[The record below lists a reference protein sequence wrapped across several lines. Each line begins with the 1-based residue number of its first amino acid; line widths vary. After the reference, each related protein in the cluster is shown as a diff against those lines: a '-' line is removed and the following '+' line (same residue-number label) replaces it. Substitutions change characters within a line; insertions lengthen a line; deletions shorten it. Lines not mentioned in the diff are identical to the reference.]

1 MEATPFS
8 AAQKL
13 FPAFQQLRVDYDAAS
28 RAVWSFFDPQP
39 RPCMTSQLL
48 KDLKAG
54 QANLRDVARD
64 PAISD
69 RAPIEYLVLCSSHPR
84 FFSLG
89 GDLALFHRLIKE
101 HDDKSLTAYAHDCV
115 DVLYGNAT
123 NLGLPLMTIAV
134 VHGDALGGG
143 FEAVLSCNVIIAES
157 GVRMGFPEILVNL
170 LPGMGG
176 YTLLR
181 RRVGHKM
188 TEQML
193 MSGLFYTAEE
203 LHELGVVDLVVPR
216 GEGQQ
221 AARDYMYKNQRQR
234 IASRLLLKFRSRG
247 EPISYSE
254 MIDITAMWVEAAMSL
269 SETELHNMERLIAHQ
284 DSISLNHA
292 RQAEIITLS
301 TADRFQEQP
310 ETA

>member
-1 MEATPFS
+1 MSVTHLTGAST
-8 AAQKL
+8 L
-13 FPAFQQLRVDYDAAS
+13 FPAYEQLHVEYDAAS
-28 RAVWSFFDPQP
+28 RAIWSFFKPQP

-48 KDLKAG
+48 KDLKAA
-54 QANLRDVARD
+54 QANLYTVARD

-69 RAPIEYLVLCSSHPR
+69 QIPIEYLVICSSHPR

-89 GDLALFHRLIKE
+89 GDLALFHKLIIERDQKL
-101 HDDKSLTAYAHDCV
+101 LTAYAHDCV

-123 NLGLPLMTIAV
+123 NLGLPLTTIAV

-181 RRVGHKM
+181 RRVGFKT
-188 TEQML
+188 TERLL
-193 MSGLFYTAEE
+193 MSGLYYTAEE

-216 GEGQQ
+216 GEGEQ

-234 IASRLLLKFRSRG
+234 VVAHLLLKFRSRG
-247 EPISYSE
+247 EPVSYSE
-254 MIDITAMWVEAAMSL
+254 MIDITMMWVEAAMSL
-269 SETELHNMERLIAHQ
+269 SDAELHNMERLIAYQ
-284 DSISLNHA
+284 DSTSLNRA
-292 RQAEIITLS
+292 GQAEIVTLS
-301 TADRFQEQP
+301 TENRFQ
-310 ETA
+310 